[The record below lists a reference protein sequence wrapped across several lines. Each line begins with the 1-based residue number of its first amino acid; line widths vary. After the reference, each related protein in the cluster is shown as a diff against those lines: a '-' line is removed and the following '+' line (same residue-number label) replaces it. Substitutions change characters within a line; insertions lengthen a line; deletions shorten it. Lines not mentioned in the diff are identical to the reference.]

1 MDRLVASKAATD
13 HFTRTR
19 WWWIR
24 HAPVRVDEGRIYGQR
39 DLPCDCSEV
48 AVFAALAALLPQ
60 DAVWVTS
67 HLSRT
72 VQTAKAIQA
81 AGNFASPEIHQDRDF
96 AEQHLGDWQGLDRQ
110 SFLLGRQQE
119 PDSFWYAAADE
130 RAPNGESFVDV
141 VERVSTGVA
150 RVNRAHPG
158 KDIIAVAH
166 GGTIRAALVIALC
179 VPPRS
184 GFAFTIDNCPLTR
197 LDHYEGKRGA
207 GWRVTT
213 VNQRPL
219 PASGDK
225 AGGALA

>member
-24 HAPVRVDEGRIYGQR
+24 HAPVRFDEGRIYGQR

-219 PASGDK
+219 PASGDN